1 MFKNPMMML
10 MLGAGVLVLLTP
22 MMMVCAI
29 LLRSQA
35 LHFAYDAPPWPGA
48 REAKAGMLSAYGG

>member
-22 MMMVCAI
+22 MMMVCVSLPCSLA
-29 LLRSQA
+29 LR
-35 LHFAYDAPPWPGA
+35 FAYDAPPWLSAG
-48 REAKAGMLSAYGG
+48 EANAGMLSAYGG